1 MSKLQLFGRPFVV
14 FDAHN
19 KNHRKYFAE
28 FQANHSWGQCPV
40 RFVIDDENGDL
51 VTMIQRKLIDYYTRR
66 EFGNLSRRP

>member
-19 KNHRKYFAE
+19 KNHRKYFAD
-28 FQANHSWGQCPV
+28 FQANRSWGACPV

-51 VTMIQRKLIDYYTRR
+51 VTMIQRKLIDYYTKR

>member
-19 KNHRKYFAE
+19 KNHRKYFAD
-28 FQANHSWGQCPV
+28 FQANRSWGQCPV

>member
-28 FQANHSWGQCPV
+28 FQAKRSWGQCPV